1 MRGIDKLKAGEFNNR
16 SDTIQADGSSIITLW
31 KRGEDKV
38 YRFQVRDLY
47 GEHEEVLWE
56 EVIEEP
62 SISRRGGKGM

>member
-1 MRGIDKLKAGEFNNR
+1 MRGIDKLKAGEFNSR
-16 SDTIQADGSSIITLW
+16 SDVIQADGSSIITLW

-56 EVIEEP
+56 EEVP
-62 SISRRGGKGM
+62 A